1 MTCATISLASELI
14 KQQSISK
21 SQYFIEVIKENGEIE
36 AWALWNPQKAM
47 KCSKQGRIVLEAS
60 KFSSTGVYNQLLV
73 MLTYYSTPISTSST
87 SHFATIL
94 QQENPNSLK
103 CCHNVYK

>member
-1 MTCATISLASELI
+1 
-14 KQQSISK
+14 
-21 SQYFIEVIKENGEIE
+21 
-36 AWALWNPQKAM
+36 M